1 MMDGLRKRGEQL
13 AERGLARVRSEAVAA
28 LAEQVAD
35 DVRISET
42 AEGVAMAG
50 RRLQERLIAN
60 GSLRDIGFLLRS
72 LR

>member
-1 MMDGLRKRGEQL
+1 MDGLRKRGEQL